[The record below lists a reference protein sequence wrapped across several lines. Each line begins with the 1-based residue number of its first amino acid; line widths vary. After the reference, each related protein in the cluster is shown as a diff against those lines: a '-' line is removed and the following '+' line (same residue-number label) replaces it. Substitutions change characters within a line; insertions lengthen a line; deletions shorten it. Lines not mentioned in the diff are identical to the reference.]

1 MSDQNEIVYQ
11 IIASVAESEG
21 CDPTDLPPLYE
32 YIDTD
37 ALLSLVNSSKSVRVE
52 FTYVQHSVA
61 VEQGMIDI
69 QSDSDKQ

>member
-1 MSDQNEIVYQ
+1 MSDQKEVVHQ
-11 IIASVAESEG
+11 IIARVAESEG

-37 ALLSLVNSSKSVRVE
+37 ALLTLVNSCKSVRVE

-61 VEQGMIDI
+61 VEQGLVDI
-69 QSDSDKQ
+69 QPVTDKK